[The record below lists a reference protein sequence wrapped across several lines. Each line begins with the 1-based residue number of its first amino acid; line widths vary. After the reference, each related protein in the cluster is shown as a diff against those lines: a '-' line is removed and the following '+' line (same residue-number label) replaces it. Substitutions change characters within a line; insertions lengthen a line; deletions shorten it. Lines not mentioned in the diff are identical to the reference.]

1 MIEPGIA
8 MSKRHLNRHTNGQG
22 MEKYSRQADG
32 LSYIGIM
39 IGAVI
44 GAIKII
50 MNTSK
55 KCEHQFCSMCALSI
69 QAWKYPTHFSLFA
82 ITILQL
88 HSFCN
93 FCFSFFVHCFS
104 ILFSLPIKLLGP
116 QLHPHM

>member
-44 GAIKII
+44 VGRRACSFQ
-50 MNTSK
+50 TS
-55 KCEHQFCSMCALSI
+55 F
-69 QAWKYPTHFSLFA
+69 
-82 ITILQL
+82 
-88 HSFCN
+88 
-93 FCFSFFVHCFS
+93 
-104 ILFSLPIKLLGP
+104 
-116 QLHPHM
+116 